1 MTSRTLPLLL
11 VSFFTLC
18 FPGAVPARAANE
30 LGTDPAL
37 FNRKLDA
44 AVFKGDIAF
53 LNAVIADDLVMT
65 VNGKQPETQRDLF
78 DKKRWV
84 TFIGTAKYVSRDI
97 VDEKIERHENMVI
110 ATAIIHYR
118 YVNGPL
124 MELVQMRVY
133 QQRPSGWQ
141 LVSHRTL
148 REEAAKPER

>member
-1 MTSRTLPLLL
+1 MTSRALPLLL
-11 VSFFTLC
+11 ALLFAL
-18 FPGAVPARAANE
+18 AVPARAANE

-37 FNRKLDA
+37 FNKKLDA

-65 VNGKQPETQRDLF
+65 VNGKQVETQRDLF
-78 DKKRWV
+78 DKQKWV
-84 TFIGTAKYVSRDI
+84 TFIGTAKYAARDI
-97 VDEKIERHENMVI
+97 IDEKIERHENMVI
-110 ATAIIHYR
+110 ATAMLRYR

-133 QQRPSGWQ
+133 QQRPAGWQ

-148 REEAAKPER
+148 REEPAKP

>member
-11 VSFFTLC
+11 VLLSAL
-18 FPGAVPARAANE
+18 AVPAYAAQE

-37 FNRKLDA
+37 FNQKLDA
-44 AVFKGDIAF
+44 AIFKGDIAF
-53 LNAVIADDLVMT
+53 LKAVIADDLVMT

-78 DKKRWV
+78 DKQKWV
-84 TFIGTAKYVSRDI
+84 TFIGTVTYAARDI
-97 VDEKIERHENMVI
+97 IDERIERHDNMVI
-110 ATAIIHYR
+110 ATAMLHYR

-133 QQRPSGWQ
+133 QQRPVGWQ

-148 REEAAKPER
+148 REEPAKP